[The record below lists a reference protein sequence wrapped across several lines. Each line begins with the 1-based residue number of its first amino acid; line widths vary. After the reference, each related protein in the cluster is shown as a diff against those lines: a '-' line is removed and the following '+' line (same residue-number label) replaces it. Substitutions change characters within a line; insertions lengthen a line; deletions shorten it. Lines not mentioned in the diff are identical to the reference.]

1 MQSTGS
7 ANQSERQSSRQS
19 YGQDAQQ
26 SRQSYGQDA
35 QQSRQSYGQDAQQSR
50 QNYAD
55 NYDDYHYHGGGGYG
69 YGYGGAYAA
78 GAVTG
83 AVIGSTMT
91 AAAFSAMSA
100 PQTQVVVGGVTYY
113 QVGSTWYQPMYQ
125 GGQVTYVVV
134 QPPQ

>member
-7 ANQSERQSSRQS
+7 ANQSERQS
-19 YGQDAQQ
+19 

-55 NYDDYHYHGGGGYG
+55 NYDDYHYHGGGYYGGG

-91 AAAFSAMSA
+91 AAAFSAMST
-100 PQTQVVVGGVTYY
+100 PTTQVVVGGVTYY
-113 QVGSTWYQPMYQ
+113 QAGSTWYQPMYQ